1 MKTVIGKLEVSF
13 VHLLKELGV
22 SLEHFDV
29 ENIAAVDIKLI
40 TTDNRE
46 IVISNAEPKKITVED
61 IEDDE
66 DDE

>member
-22 SLEHFDV
+22 SMEQFDL

-46 IVISNAEPKKITVED
+46 IVLSNAEPKKITIED

-66 DDE
+66 DEE